1 VTKSLERAFEVA
13 SRLTAAAQDDLAVA
27 ILAEIEAEERFDA
40 ALEGS
45 GEALERLAD
54 EALTEHRVGH
64 TRPLDAKAR

>member
-1 VTKSLERAFEVA
+1 MTKSLERAFEVA
-13 SRLTAAAQDDLAVA
+13 SRLPDAAQDDIAVA

-54 EALTEHRVGH
+54 EALTEHRGGR